1 MKKSPLTPFILVFL
15 IILLYNCSND
25 DNGSESEEVTD
36 PDPVV
41 NPISGQVSTY
51 TSHVKSIIDSKCTAC
66 HGTPPTRGAPM
77 SLTSYNAVSEAVENR
92 DLQGRLKS
100 TNNVMPPSGKI
111 DDDKILLIEDW
122 IANGLKE

>member
-1 MKKSPLTPFILVFL
+1 MKKSLFIPMILVF
-15 IILLYNCSND
+15 IAISLYNCSND
-25 DNGSESEEVTD
+25 DSGSEPEEVTD

-51 TSHVKSIIDSKCTAC
+51 TNHVKSIIDSQCTAC
-66 HGTPPTRGAPM
+66 HGMPPTRGAPM
-77 SLTSYNAVSEAVENR
+77 LLTSYNAVSEAVENR
-92 DLQGRLKS
+92 DLLGRLKS

-122 IANGLKE
+122 IADGLKE